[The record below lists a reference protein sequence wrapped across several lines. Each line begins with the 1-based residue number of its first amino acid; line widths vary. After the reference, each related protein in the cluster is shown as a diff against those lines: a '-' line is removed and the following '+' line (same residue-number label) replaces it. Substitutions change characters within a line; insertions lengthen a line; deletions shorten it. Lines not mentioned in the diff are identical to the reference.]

1 MGNNTIE
8 YMSKVAEMIN
18 EETYKEFFEII
29 ESIHIDNDETKN
41 LEVLLARKGDQLGL
55 SDEWLDGITFYLL
68 GKLHGGNNVKT

>member
-1 MGNNTIE
+1 MGNNIIKD
-8 YMSKVAEMIN
+8 MSKVAEEIN

-29 ESIHIDNDETKN
+29 ESIHTDNDETKN
-41 LEVLLARKGDQLGL
+41 LEVLLARKGEQLGL